1 MKTNKH
7 IQISIPKPCSEDW
20 NKMSKNE
27 KGRHCAACNTTVVD
41 FTKMSDEEI
50 KNYFIERKNIKTC
63 GHFYAGQLQSDKTRY
78 QNILLD
84 LHKKAESKIKFR
96 PFRYAALLVLGSLLT
111 LTSCMGKAAP
121 DEKLAGEVEMTGD
134 SVAVTPIDTLVKD
147 TVGARG
153 NK

>member
-1 MKTNKH
+1 MKTTKQ

-27 KGRHCAACNTTVVD
+27 KGRHCGTCNTTVVD
-41 FTKMSDEEI
+41 FTKMSDEQI

-78 QNILLD
+78 ETILLG
-84 LHKKAESKIKFR
+84 LHKKAESKIKFQ
-96 PFRYAALLVLGSLLT
+96 PLRYTALLVLGSLLT
-111 LTSCMGKAAP
+111 LTSCMGKADP

-134 SVAVTPIDTLVKD
+134 TVAVQALDTIPVNTTMK
-147 TVGARG
+147 T
-153 NK
+153 K